1 MVASEFAKN
10 HTKGGA
16 SRSRGFTGYSLNALL
31 VATLIA
37 GGIGCADAETYY
49 VQPSPSIVIDGIQVV
64 NTDKEN
70 DKDGNPDG
78 KVTTV
83 TANKGEMNYYTSG
96 MDGDGKTKATAR
108 YDDTVIADY
117 GTPENYVA
125 GEVQE
130 EYGYNVSGIAIGHHT
145 NIVSEAS
152 FTPGRIPQ
160 DRLVQDKNGTWGR
173 WTKFQSGIAIG
184 DYANAGAAL
193 SLAIGQYARVGDVS
207 GMAIGAAAYAK
218 GFNALAMMRQS
229 AAIGEYSTAIGTTAY
244 AKGDGSFAF
253 GASSK
258 AKGRQSIAIGVAI
271 PKEATTADNTRA
283 AGYNEELNTEANADR
298 SFAFGTLAYTGEQA
312 TDSIAFGS
320 DTSVKSK
327 DSISVGRHA
336 VVEATADGSMALG
349 KEATIKENANNALA
363 LGPDTE
369 VAGAGSIAMG
379 LGTKTGENAVMA
391 LALGGK
397 SEAQTAASIVM
408 GSFATS
414 KDNAQNAI
422 AVGTNA
428 GVSGSKSMAMGFG
441 SSTGTEAEDGI
452 ALGSNA
458 EVNASGAMAIG
469 KEANAG
475 ADAQNSMAIGVKS
488 IVNGA
493 HSVAI
498 GEYAQVDGNKSMLMG
513 SGEVIPGKTE
523 TFPTFVKTEVQ
534 GDKGE
539 TITYYYNSELKDQLK
554 AVYMGTGKTEK
565 EAEKLA
571 IEQTRKQLSDQE
583 IKALT
588 DETNE
593 GKYQVEKST
602 GNLVPM
608 VPSITHDPKT
618 VYSTVTGNNS
628 IGIGNSIEVSGDS
641 AIAIGNNT
649 KVTTTNSITIGDASV
664 ATGVQ
669 SVNLGVGG
677 AASGAMAMNLGSGG
691 IASGPGATNLGMGG
705 QATGNNALNLGPQG
719 TASGQQAVSVGSG
732 GNAAGINSLNFG
744 TLGNSTKENA
754 INIGTGGR
762 AYGINSINMGTKGRV
777 VANNSMS
784 FGFEGA
790 VNERADNSISIGN
803 SSIVNSRDS
812 LSFGNRNKIEL
823 SRKIPLYVLS
833 DNDIDYSLKL
843 TQAYIDEQQTKL
855 DNLRVDLSDQVEGTE
870 NYTEI
875 KEQIDE
881 LAVKMKEAE
890 KEYNQAIKDAPRMKE
905 LRSKAF
911 VNGVLDVTKLT
922 PDELTEFKQ
931 LALESFDVPLHD
943 VVALGNNI
951 TDTTLNSVFLG
962 NNTGYVAYHPEY
974 STREEAV
981 FVNGK
986 LAPSQ
991 PGVETEPNDPST
1003 YVSVPTEDIGNS
1015 TRGIDNTYNND
1026 TFYVYRHDEKTGEV
1040 KVTEVNSNFAGGDS
1054 VVGAVSVGGRQ
1065 AMDANGNG
1073 ITVKRQI
1080 SIYDPKSKSVIKVE
1094 KEIPVYET
1102 RRIQNVAPG
1111 LISSVSTD
1119 AINGSQ
1125 LYGLSQIVGNLATS
1139 IADTVGGGATVNPD
1153 GSVNFMGDNESI
1165 GGTQATTWFELMQI
1179 LRTDVRGD
1187 VTKTLQDNEPV
1198 RVTNGAAEVTER
1210 RAADGHSI
1218 FDVHVD
1224 QFIEAGA
1231 RNGNDIVKGG
1241 DNKYYETTEIADK
1254 TYVPNL
1260 DGSNNPDGSKGHW
1273 YNKADV
1279 DANAQQRDGK
1289 WFNKEAT
1296 KDFKYTGGKWY
1307 HPDDVKDYVYYNGH
1321 WYNVADTNDNG
1332 KPNNTAPV
1340 VDSTVEEKAQAINE
1354 VTMNPLT
1361 DGNLP
1366 KVAVLEDRVV
1376 DPNTGEGTRLLGVE
1390 SALGDYTPVNGENGM
1405 VTVKTTDASVGNGVQ
1420 DGMTIGADGIV
1431 GNNTFLEKLQ
1441 KVGAVDSETG
1451 KPTADSIS
1459 RSYAA
1464 TLGDLKDL
1472 SDTPMFFEGN
1482 AGEYTAPVMNE
1493 EGTEEV
1499 TAASNTKNTFDRK
1512 VGQLTKIVGDVKV
1525 DGADA
1530 LAKAKD
1536 LDTKLS
1542 DGNIGVVSNGED
1554 TLTVKLAKDINGLT
1568 SITTTNITEE
1578 GDTYTTVVNG
1588 DGVTTTK
1595 NGKDGA
1601 DGYDGK
1607 TVIGAGTI
1615 GLNGKDGANGLT
1627 IKGDKGAD
1635 GIDGKNG
1642 KGGMT
1647 RIIYNDG
1654 TTDHEVATLDDGLK
1668 FGANEPNDQTKN
1680 PAAVKLGGTVN
1691 ILGGDKVEPTE
1702 PEGKATRDYVNNDS
1716 FSGKNIKTVID
1727 GNDIN
1732 IQMADKPEFKEIT
1745 VKDGADTPKTV
1756 ISKNG
1761 VTITPATG
1769 DEDDK
1774 KVSLTDAGLS
1784 NGGNQITNVASG
1796 LTNKDGSHPVT
1807 DITTLQANDPRLTNA
1822 VNVGDLQTVAKG
1834 LVDTGIKLNTSGQST
1849 ETGAA
1854 TVKLGDTINVVNG
1867 ANTKVSAIDDS
1878 VNGTHTFHVDVNG
1891 LPATYVTK
1899 DGKAVTKIGDHYYTA
1914 DQLND
1919 KGLPADVNTNSDTVV
1934 NNISLVD
1941 KNGNI
1946 TVENDGKVTK
1956 TTPVLK
1962 NVGSGFESKTFSQI
1976 RTEVEKSKATENP
1989 GPVPD
1994 ELTNAVNV
2002 GDLVDAIN
2010 TVNTATGEAVS
2021 KPLTF
2026 AGDVA
2031 GTGYDKTSFDSKLGS
2046 TVKVTGGATGLT
2058 SDKLSSSNNVGV
2070 EVTKDTLTVKLAKE
2084 LSGLTSVGGDTNQGK
2099 ISFTSASGNKP
2110 TGDEEGTT
2118 TPITTPVVGM
2128 NNSQVQGV
2136 VSGLQDN
2143 NGQAVALKDAKDG
2156 MLTNAVNVGDLKD
2169 AVNNITDGTGEGA
2182 TGGFAL
2188 AGNTMENGKQ
2198 VEVHQDLGKVIT
2210 VRGGLKEDDQRVTDA
2225 KGIANAVT
2233 DQNTYV
2239 SVKDKEDGTGKEL
2252 VVEMAK
2258 DLKDLTSIN
2267 VVNGKDGASGENGT
2281 STTIDGDGVT
2291 TDGKVAVARDGKDG
2305 EAGQDGK
2312 NAVELSKDTDDAGH
2326 IVLNGKDG
2334 EKGTDGEDGKL
2345 VNKTSVTPSADMT
2358 VVQGNAGLQNNT
2370 GFKDDG
2376 NGNAVEYMDRIQ
2388 YKDSAGKVH
2397 QIATMDDGL
2406 KFGANEPNDQTKNPK
2421 AVKLGETVNILGGD
2435 KGTGTDRTYVSSG
2448 SFSGKNIK
2456 TVIDGNDINIQMAD
2470 KPEFKEI
2477 TVKEGED
2484 APKTVID
2491 KNGVTITPAT
2501 SGDDKKVSLT
2511 GTGLSNG
2518 GNQITNVASG
2528 LGDKTLT
2535 GENAVT
2541 DKDDEWNNA
2550 ATIGDLKTA
2559 ADAAKT
2565 EVTGTGAAEVTSTTA
2580 DDGHSVYNVHVDKV
2594 VEFKAT
2600 DGSDVVYGA
2609 DGKYYKPETIEN
2621 LVYVDGK
2628 WYNKADVKDGKP
2640 IDGKDP
2646 VAVTPETVKSSLVNP
2661 NPSDEENADNS
2672 VVLDNVGSAIGGEV
2686 KVTEQGPDKGKNT
2699 FIDNLNKAGKAG
2711 GPALDAAVNVQD
2723 LKNVVDTGI
2732 KLNTEGQGTTG
2743 ATTVKIGDTINV
2755 VNGAN
2760 TKVSAITNSTAND
2773 IHTFHVD
2780 VVGIPATYVDAAGN
2794 KLTNVGGKFY
2804 AADKV
2809 NADGTLKK
2817 DAVEVTP
2824 KNVAL
2829 INSDGSVTTK
2839 GGYEKTAT
2847 TTNPA
2852 GTQLKNVASGLQG
2865 KDFDDPT
2872 LTDADRLN
2880 AVNVG
2885 DLEKVFRDLSFG
2897 NATRPYNLKVEASG
2911 AASID
2916 DKYDLNDI
2924 YTVHVD
2930 ELAKV
2935 AGKNTD
2941 GRDVVRAGDHKFYL
2955 AEDVKDKVFYD
2966 GHWYNKADIEGK
2978 AKVDGKWYEK
2988 GEGLVFA
2995 DDAQGHKQLYKAT
3008 DVVNGKPKSEA
3019 KPVEAVDVATIDA
3032 PKVLEASTLR
3042 INMVNPNTVEEGTVD
3057 GRGADETTP
3066 VAVGNVASSLVDGD
3080 GNALTIG
3087 NGAESKAA
3095 VDVKDKDSKTVNA
3108 QQAGT
3113 NAFID
3118 KLKGLNATEK
3128 TAEELKAQLGRDA
3141 TEEEVKAEAAR
3152 AAADKSTLNSVVT
3165 VADLK
3170 NAVETPLFYEG
3181 DVADANTSPNTFG
3194 RTLGQKT
3201 QIVGGVKADENAADE
3216 AQDIRDK
3223 LTDGNIGVVSNGVDT
3238 LTVKLAKKL
3247 TGLESAE
3254 FTKTTKG
3261 ENGQPDVTKTTTIGS
3276 DGVTTNGIVKVTN
3289 GKDGENAKPI
3299 VEIKEGTDAEGNPDG
3314 GHIVLNG
3321 KDGKDGKDAAKGDD
3335 GAFKDGE
3342 GITPQADMHVV
3353 QGDAGLQNNTG
3364 HKVVEGKDTEYM
3376 DRIQY
3381 KDSAGKEHQV
3391 ATMDDGLI
3399 FTGNIGDNVKRSLG
3413 TTLNIKGDMAVTTK
3427 GEEDKDLTPEEQ
3439 LKDYNNRLSNGNI
3452 GVVSNGTN
3460 ELTVKLAKNLTDMA
3474 SIGGADGK
3482 DGKIS
3487 FSSVE
3492 TKVPSEQEGQPET
3505 TVTTQVVD
3513 MNGSRV
3519 NNVQSGLKGND
3530 GKQVALKDAKDGML
3544 TNAVNVGD
3552 LKDAVNNIT
3561 NGTSEGATGGFGLT
3575 GNNGTVKQDL
3585 GKAITVKGGMSDG
3598 NNTTDQNTY
3607 VAVKEVRNEKDEVTG
3622 KELVVEMAKDL
3633 TDLNSVTTTDADG
3646 NTTQMNSKGL
3656 ATTSVDKDG
3665 NVKVTTVTSDGLNIV
3680 KTEKGK
3686 DKDGKDITITKTV
3699 SLTNDGLDNGG
3710 NKITNVAAG
3719 TEDSDAVNVS
3729 QLKQYVTNNSKTYLE
3744 AGKNTTVDGDGTE
3757 KNKYKVNVADNLV
3770 LGGKDENG
3778 KDGVNG
3784 SVGVK
3789 GSDGKDGVTV
3799 KADPDG
3805 GHIVINGKDGQKGSK
3820 GEDGKF
3826 VPATGK
3832 DTTVT
3837 PTADITTVQ
3846 GDAGLQNNTGYKDD
3860 GNGNAVEYMDRIQY
3874 KDSAGKDHQVATM
3887 DDGLIFAGNIGDN
3900 VKRSLGTTLNIKGDM
3915 AAGDEE
3921 TVDTYNARLSNGNI
3935 GVVSN
3940 GTDGVT
3946 VKLAKALTD
3955 MSSIGGVDG
3964 KDGKISFSSVETKV
3978 PAEQEGQPETTVTT
3992 QVVDMNGSRVS
4003 NVQSGLK
4010 GDDGKQVA
4018 LKDAKDG
4025 MLTNAVNV
4033 GDLQNAVNNITNG
4046 TDKGAIGGF
4055 GLTSNNGTVK
4065 QDLGKAITVKGGM
4078 ASADNATAEN
4088 TYVDVE
4094 NDTLVVKINK
4104 KLTGMT
4110 SAEFGQKGEDGK
4122 DGQPGKPGVDGQIGV
4137 RGADGAAVVIN
4148 GKDGSIGLKGA
4159 DGKDGKDG
4167 VSANITVKEG
4177 KPGINGKD
4185 GETMTR
4191 IVYKDGK
4198 DGKEHQVATL
4208 DDGLK
4213 FGANEPV
4220 QGQNNPMAVT
4230 LGGTVNI
4237 LGGNKI
4243 VKDGKIIRE
4252 YVTDTTFSG
4261 KNIKTVIDGN
4271 DINIQ
4276 MADKPEFKGVTVKD
4290 GTDKPETEI
4299 ANNGITI
4306 TPAGKDGQSVSLTEK
4321 GLDNGKNQ
4329 ITNVASGFNE
4339 NENINSESAK
4349 TNTNAANIS
4358 DLAKAADQIKKDITI
4373 GIGEGAKGGFGLT
4386 GNNGTVK
4393 QDLGNAIT
4401 IKGGMTDGTN
4411 TTDQNTYVAVKDN
4424 ADGTGK
4430 ELVVEMAKD
4439 LTDLNSVT
4447 TGDDKAGTTMNKD
4460 GITITKPGKDKDG
4473 KDITKTVSLT
4483 GDGLNNGGNKITNV
4497 AKGDI
4502 SANSTDAVNG
4512 SQLWDAMQGAKTHL
4526 TDGKNTKVAGS
4537 GTENDPYK
4545 VNVADNLNLG
4555 AKDGKDGKDGID
4567 GSIGVNGKDGSAVV
4581 INGKDGSIG
4590 LNGKDG
4596 ANGLTIKGDKGADGI
4611 EGKNGKDGMT
4621 RIIYETKDP
4630 KNPETVIRHE
4640 VATMDDGLAFAGN
4653 VGDNVKRPLG
4663 TTLTIQGDMA
4673 AKDTESVDSYK
4684 ARLSNGNIGVVSDGK
4699 GTLEVKL
4706 AKDLKGLDSITFN
4719 NGITINK
4726 DSNDMSSIK
4735 DNGNNLVTGN
4745 AVFDYIQKNGTD
4757 PNAVKYD
4764 DGSHTS
4770 VTLGGKE
4777 AKGPV
4782 TLTNVKDGRVAPGST
4797 DAVNGSQLY
4806 QTNANVNKLSSR
4818 INRVGA
4824 GAAALAALHPLDF
4837 DPDEKWDITAG
4848 YGNYNGANAVA
4859 LGAFYRPN
4867 EDTLFSI
4874 GASMGGGENMVNAG
4888 VTIKLGQG
4896 NNISTSRVAM
4906 AKEIRDLREEVAQL
4920 KAVVAAG
4927 HPQSGIDLGSSALF
4941 PDVKDNHWAYEY
4953 VTKLAGAGLLKGYP
4967 DGEFK
4972 GNRVLTRYEFATVV
4986 YRMLEQG
4993 LGSTDDE
5000 MNALVKE
5007 FASELKY
5014 ISIDTV
5020 HKDKDGNPTVQRV
5033 RTTEYARTHA

>member
-1 MVASEFAKN
+1 MNKIYKVIWSKVRGCWVVASEFAKN
-10 HTKGGA
+10 HTKGGS
-16 SRSRGFTGYSLNALL
+16 SRSRVGTYSLASVMAAMLL
-31 VATLIA
+31 TGAA
-37 GGIGCADAETYY
+37 QAAETDPYPGVKLLIPSFVAQGVQQVLVYEWDVYDPNYNYLLDKNYNYSRPYHDKALGPDGVERDY
-49 VQPSPSIVIDGIQVV
+49 VLDEKTKLPRLKLDDNGQPIVAGYQTVLSV
-64 NTDKEN
+64 NVGKTNPLGSKGPTSANRTADNPFLQQTALADYHTPDNKNEN
-70 DKDGNPDG
+70 LPYEQRDNSTNPDPDGNPDWEPGYG
-78 KVTTV
+78 K
-83 TANKGEMNYYTSG
+83 
-96 MDGDGKTKATAR
+96 
-108 YDDTVIADY
+108 DY
-117 GTPENYVA
+117 GGVALGHNTSIVTKPELF
-125 GEVQE
+125 GEYYEQ
-130 EYGYNVSGIAIGHHT
+130 YQA
-145 NIVSEAS
+145 
-152 FTPGRIPQ
+152 
-160 DRLVQDKNGTWGR
+160 
-173 WTKFQSGIAIG
+173 GIAIG
-184 DYANAGAAL
+184 DWAQATGNVAT
-193 SLAIGQYARVGDVS
+193 AIGLHAQALKSSAMALGPAARAGGINS
-207 GMAIGAAAYAK
+207 
-218 GFNALAMMRQS
+218 LAMMRQS
-229 AAIGEYSTAIGTTAY
+229 SAAGDYSTAIGTTAY
-244 AKGDGSFAF
+244 AKGTGSLAMGFSATAT
-253 GASSK
+253 GQQAV
-258 AKGRQSIAIGVAI
+258 AIGVAL
-271 PKEATTADNTRA
+271 PEYVKTSEGFPATSYDGVN
-283 AGYNEELNTEANADR
+283 NTEAAGAQ
-298 SFAFGTLAYTGEQA
+298 SFAIGTKAKTTKNATASVAFGQETNVDSE
-312 TDSIAFGS
+312 DSIA
-320 DTSVKSK
+320 
-327 DSISVGRHA
+327 VGRQA
-336 VVEATADGSMALG
+336 KIEGTAGGSMALG
-349 KEATIKENANNALA
+349 KKATVKENATDAMA
-363 LGPDTE
+363 LGSDTE
-369 VAGAGSIAMG
+369 VAGAGSVALG
-379 LGTKTGENAVMA
+379 LGTKTGAEAAMA
-391 LALGGK
+391 LALGGQ

-422 AVGTNA
+422 AVGTKA
-428 GVSGSKSMAMGFG
+428 EVSGNKSMAMGFG

-458 EVNASGAMAIG
+458 TVNASGAMAIG

-554 AVYMGTGKTEK
+554 AVYMGTGKTEE

-602 GNLVPM
+602 GNLVPR

-677 AASGAMAMNLGSGG
+677 EASGAMAMNLGSGG

-732 GNAAGINSLNFG
+732 GNATGINSLNFG

-881 LAVKMKEAE
+881 LAVKKKEAE
-890 KEYNQAIKDAPRMKE
+890 NEYNQAIKDAPRMKE

-991 PGVETEPNDPST
+991 PGVETDPNDPST

-1080 SIYDPKSKSVIKVE
+1080 SIYDPKSKSVNKVE
-1094 KEIPVYET
+1094 KEISVYET
-1102 RRIQNVAPG
+1102 RRVQNVAPG

-1296 KDFKYTGGKWY
+1296 KDLKYTGGKWY
-1307 HPDDVKDYVYYNGH
+1307 HPDDVKDYVYYNSH

-1340 VDSTVEEKAQAINE
+1340 VDSTVEAKAKAIAE

-1361 DGNLP
+1361 NGDLP

-1390 SALGDYTPVNGENGM
+1390 SALGDYTTVNGENGM

-1420 DGMTIGADGIV
+1420 NGTTIGADGIV

-1441 KVGAVDSETG
+1441 KVGAVDPETS

-1568 SITTTNITEE
+1568 S
-1578 GDTYTTVVNG
+1578 
-1588 DGVTTTK
+1588 
-1595 NGKDGA
+1595 
-1601 DGYDGK
+1601 
-1607 TVIGAGTI
+1607 
-1615 GLNGKDGANGLT
+1615 
-1627 IKGDKGAD
+1627 
-1635 GIDGKNG
+1635 
-1642 KGGMT
+1642 
-1647 RIIYNDG
+1647 
-1654 TTDHEVATLDDGLK
+1654 
-1668 FGANEPNDQTKN
+1668 
-1680 PAAVKLGGTVN
+1680 
-1691 ILGGDKVEPTE
+1691 
-1702 PEGKATRDYVNNDS
+1702 
-1716 FSGKNIKTVID
+1716 
-1727 GNDIN
+1727 
-1732 IQMADKPEFKEIT
+1732 
-1745 VKDGADTPKTV
+1745 
-1756 ISKNG
+1756 
-1761 VTITPATG
+1761 
-1769 DEDDK
+1769 
-1774 KVSLTDAGLS
+1774 
-1784 NGGNQITNVASG
+1784 
-1796 LTNKDGSHPVT
+1796 
-1807 DITTLQANDPRLTNA
+1807 
-1822 VNVGDLQTVAKG
+1822 
-1834 LVDTGIKLNTSGQST
+1834 
-1849 ETGAA
+1849 
-1854 TVKLGDTINVVNG
+1854 
-1867 ANTKVSAIDDS
+1867 
-1878 VNGTHTFHVDVNG
+1878 
-1891 LPATYVTK
+1891 
-1899 DGKAVTKIGDHYYTA
+1899 
-1914 DQLND
+1914 
-1919 KGLPADVNTNSDTVV
+1919 
-1934 NNISLVD
+1934 
-1941 KNGNI
+1941 
-1946 TVENDGKVTK
+1946 
-1956 TTPVLK
+1956 
-1962 NVGSGFESKTFSQI
+1962 
-1976 RTEVEKSKATENP
+1976 
-1989 GPVPD
+1989 
-1994 ELTNAVNV
+1994 
-2002 GDLVDAIN
+2002 
-2010 TVNTATGEAVS
+2010 
-2021 KPLTF
+2021 
-2026 AGDVA
+2026 
-2031 GTGYDKTSFDSKLGS
+2031 
-2046 TVKVTGGATGLT
+2046 
-2058 SDKLSSSNNVGV
+2058 
-2070 EVTKDTLTVKLAKE
+2070 
-2084 LSGLTSVGGDTNQGK
+2084 VGGDTNQGK
-2099 ISFTSASGNKP
+2099 ISFTSVSGNKP

-2136 VSGLQDN
+2136 VSGLQDE

-2169 AVNNITDGTGEGA
+2169 AVNNITKGTGEGA

-2198 VEVHQDLGKVIT
+2198 VEAHQDLGKAIT

-2225 KGIANAVT
+2225 ESIANAVT

-2258 DLKDLTSIN
+2258 NLKGIN
-2267 VVNGKDGASGENGT
+2267 TAEFGQKGENGVDGQIGVNGKDGS
-2281 STTIDGDGVT
+2281 
-2291 TDGKVAVARDGKDG
+2291 AVVINGKDG
-2305 EAGQDGK
+2305 SIG
-2312 NAVELSKDTDDAGH
+2312 
-2326 IVLNGKDG
+2326 LNGKDG
-2334 EKGTDGEDGKL
+2334 ANGLTIKGDKGEPGINGTDGITRIVYNDG
-2345 VNKTSVTPSADMT
+2345 TTD
-2358 VVQGNAGLQNNT
+2358 
-2370 GFKDDG
+2370 
-2376 NGNAVEYMDRIQ
+2376 
-2388 YKDSAGKVH
+2388 H
-2397 QIATMDDGL
+2397 QVATLDDGL
-2406 KFGANEPNDQTKNPK
+2406 KFGANTAATGKDNPA

-2435 KGTGTDRTYVSSG
+2435 KGTGTDRTYVSSD

-2477 TVKEGED
+2477 TVKDGED

-2528 LGDKTLT
+2528 L
-2535 GENAVT
+2535 T
-2541 DKDDEWNNA
+2541 DKDGSNKVTDITTLKEGDSHLTNA
-2550 ATIGDLKTA
+2550 ANIGDLQTVANKL
-2559 ADAAKT
+2559 
-2565 EVTGTGAAEVTSTTA
+2565 
-2580 DDGHSVYNVHVDKV
+2580 
-2594 VEFKAT
+2594 VE
-2600 DGSDVVYGA
+2600 
-2609 DGKYYKPETIEN
+2609 
-2621 LVYVDGK
+2621 
-2628 WYNKADVKDGKP
+2628 
-2640 IDGKDP
+2640 
-2646 VAVTPETVKSSLVNP
+2646 
-2661 NPSDEENADNS
+2661 
-2672 VVLDNVGSAIGGEV
+2672 
-2686 KVTEQGPDKGKNT
+2686 
-2699 FIDNLNKAGKAG
+2699 
-2711 GPALDAAVNVQD
+2711 
-2723 LKNVVDTGI
+2723 TGI
-2732 KLNTEGQGTTG
+2732 KLNTSGQLTETG
-2743 ATTVKIGDTINV
+2743 AATVKLGDTINV

-2760 TKVSAITNSTAND
+2760 TKVSAIDDTVTGT
-2773 IHTFHVD
+2773 HTFHVD
-2780 VVGIPATYVDAAGN
+2780 VVGLPAAYV
-2794 KLTNVGGKFY
+2794 TNNGKAVTKIGDHY
-2804 AADKV
+2804 YTADQLNEKGLPKDV
-2809 NADGTLKK
+2809 NVYSTPVNIGLVTPDGTIKTVDK
-2817 DAVEVTP
+2817 DTW
-2824 KNVAL
+2824 
-2829 INSDGSVTTK
+2829 
-2839 GGYEKTAT
+2839 KTA
-2847 TTNPA
+2847 P
-2852 GTQLKNVASGLQG
+2852 QLKYVGSGLG
-2865 KDFDDPT
+2865 TYETLDDVPDT
-2872 LTDADRLN
+2872 ELSN

-2885 DLEKVFRDLSFG
+2885 DLKKLVEKGIGGS
-2897 NATRPYNLKVEASG
+2897 ATRPIGVNVTATG
-2911 AASID
+2911 AATIS
-2916 DKYDLNDI
+2916 DKYDLYDNFN
-2924 YTVHVD
+2924 VHVD
-2930 ELAKV
+2930 QLLKV
-2935 AGKNTD
+2935 SDTNANGDN
-2941 GRDVVRAGDHKFYL
+2941 VSRANDNHYYT
-2955 AEDVKDKVFYD
+2955 EDVQKGKRFFEGMWYDANELDPDKVTRLAD
-2966 GHWYNKADIEGK
+2966 KWYNKADIVDGVV
-2978 AKVDGKWYEK
+2978 VDGK
-2988 GEGLVFA
+2988 V
-2995 DDAQGHKQLYKAT
+2995 YKK
-3008 DVVNGKPKSEA
+3008 DHVVNGKVQIDPKTE
-3019 KPVEAVDVATIDA
+3019 KPYEPIKDITINPLPTDQQLTEKHLASGLRLEVA
-3032 PKVLEASTLR
+3032 
-3042 INMVNPNTVEEGTVD
+3042 NPNSSD
-3057 GRGADETTP
+3057 P
-3066 VAVGNVASSLVDGD
+3066 IAVGNVASSLVDESGK
-3080 GNALTIG
+3080 ALTIG
-3087 NGAESKAA
+3087 NGAEKLAT
-3095 VDVKDKDSKTVNA
+3095 VDVKDKDGDTVKT

-3118 KLKGLNATEK
+3118 TLKSLDGTKE
-3128 TAEELKAQLGRDA
+3128 
-3141 TEEEVKAEAAR
+3141 
-3152 AAADKSTLNSVVT
+3152 ADKATLNSVVT

-3170 NAVETPLFYEG
+3170 NAVETPLFYKG
-3181 DVADANTSPNTFG
+3181 DVADASTSPNTFG

-3201 QIVGGVKADENAADE
+3201 QIVGGVKADEKAADK

-3238 LTVKLAKKL
+3238 LTVKLAKDLMGLNSVTTINRDTGDL
-3247 TGLESAE
+3247 TTLDSQGVVTTHIDGDTTTVTTVGADGVNVVKTQPGEDGTGVAD
-3254 FTKTTKG
+3254 TTKV
-3261 ENGQPDVTKTTTIGS
+3261 DA
-3276 DGVTTNGIVKVTN
+3276 DGVTTDGTVKVTN
-3289 GKDGENAKPI
+3289 GKDGKDAKDLVTI
-3299 VEIKEGTDAEGNPDG
+3299 
-3314 GHIVLNG
+3314 NG
-3321 KDGKDGKDAAKGDD
+3321 KDGEGHIGLT
-3335 GAFKDGE
+3335 GKDGE
-3342 GITPQADMHVV
+3342 SADITVV
-3353 QGDAGLQNNTG
+3353 QGKAGLQNNT
-3364 HKVVEGKDTEYM
+3364 V
-3376 DRIQY
+3376 
-3381 KDSAGKEHQV
+3381 
-3391 ATMDDGLI
+3391 
-3399 FTGNIGDNVKRSLG
+3399 
-3413 TTLNIKGDMAVTTK
+3413 
-3427 GEEDKDLTPEEQ
+3427 EDKDP
-3439 LKDYNNRLSNGNI
+3439 K
-3452 GVVSNGTN
+3452 
-3460 ELTVKLAKNLTDMA
+3460 
-3474 SIGGADGK
+3474 
-3482 DGKIS
+3482 
-3487 FSSVE
+3487 
-3492 TKVPSEQEGQPET
+3492 
-3505 TVTTQVVD
+3505 
-3513 MNGSRV
+3513 
-3519 NNVQSGLKGND
+3519 
-3530 GKQVALKDAKDGML
+3530 
-3544 TNAVNVGD
+3544 
-3552 LKDAVNNIT
+3552 
-3561 NGTSEGATGGFGLT
+3561 
-3575 GNNGTVKQDL
+3575 
-3585 GKAITVKGGMSDG
+3585 
-3598 NNTTDQNTY
+3598 
-3607 VAVKEVRNEKDEVTG
+3607 
-3622 KELVVEMAKDL
+3622 
-3633 TDLNSVTTTDADG
+3633 
-3646 NTTQMNSKGL
+3646 
-3656 ATTSVDKDG
+3656 
-3665 NVKVTTVTSDGLNIV
+3665 
-3680 KTEKGK
+3680 
-3686 DKDGKDITITKTV
+3686 
-3699 SLTNDGLDNGG
+3699 
-3710 NKITNVAAG
+3710 
-3719 TEDSDAVNVS
+3719 
-3729 QLKQYVTNNSKTYLE
+3729 
-3744 AGKNTTVDGDGTE
+3744 
-3757 KNKYKVNVADNLV
+3757 
-3770 LGGKDENG
+3770 
-3778 KDGVNG
+3778 
-3784 SVGVK
+3784 
-3789 GSDGKDGVTV
+3789 
-3799 KADPDG
+3799 
-3805 GHIVINGKDGQKGSK
+3805 
-3820 GEDGKF
+3820 
-3826 VPATGK
+3826 
-3832 DTTVT
+3832 
-3837 PTADITTVQ
+3837 
-3846 GDAGLQNNTGYKDD
+3846 
-3860 GNGNAVEYMDRIQY
+3860 YMDRIQY

-4046 TDKGAIGGF
+4046 TGKGAIGGF
-4055 GLTSNNGTVK
+4055 GLTGNNGTVK

-4198 DGKEHQVATL
+4198 DGKEHQVAAL

-4473 KDITKTVSLT
+4473 KDITKIVSLT

-4874 GASMGGGENMVNAG
+4874 GTSMGGGENMVNAG

>member
-1 MVASEFAKN
+1 MNKIYKVIWSKVRGCWVVASEFAKN
-10 HTKGGA
+10 HTKGGS
-16 SRSRGFTGYSLNALL
+16 SRSRVGTYSLASVMAAMLL
-31 VATLIA
+31 TGAA
-37 GGIGCADAETYY
+37 QAAETDPYPGVKLLIPSFVAQGVQQVLVYEWDVYDPYHNYSLDKKYNYSRPYHDKALGPDGVERDY
-49 VQPSPSIVIDGIQVV
+49 VLDEKTKLPRLKLDDNGQPIVAGYQTVLSVNVGKTNPLGSKGPTSANRTADNPFLQQTALADYHTPDNKNENLPYEQRDNSTNPDPDGDPDWEPGYGKDYGGVALGHNTSIVTKPKLVG
-64 NTDKEN
+64 
-70 DKDGNPDG
+70 G
-78 KVTTV
+78 
-83 TANKGEMNYYTSG
+83 YYEQYQ
-96 MDGDGKTKATAR
+96 A
-108 YDDTVIADY
+108 
-117 GTPENYVA
+117 
-125 GEVQE
+125 
-130 EYGYNVSGIAIGHHT
+130 
-145 NIVSEAS
+145 
-152 FTPGRIPQ
+152 
-160 DRLVQDKNGTWGR
+160 
-173 WTKFQSGIAIG
+173 GIAIG
-184 DYANAGAAL
+184 DWAQATGNVAT
-193 SLAIGQYARVGDVS
+193 AIGLHAQALKSSAMALGPAARAGGINS
-207 GMAIGAAAYAK
+207 
-218 GFNALAMMRQS
+218 LAMMRQS
-229 AAIGEYSTAIGTTAY
+229 SAAGDYSTAIGTTAY
-244 AKGDGSFAF
+244 AKGTGSLAMGFSATAT
-253 GASSK
+253 GQQAV
-258 AKGRQSIAIGVAI
+258 AIGVAL
-271 PKEATTADNTRA
+271 PEYDKTSDGFPATSYDGVN
-283 AGYNEELNTEANADR
+283 NTEAAGAQ
-298 SFAFGTLAYTGEQA
+298 SFAIGTKAKTTKNATASVAFGQETNVDSE
-312 TDSIAFGS
+312 DSIA
-320 DTSVKSK
+320 
-327 DSISVGRHA
+327 VGRQA
-336 VVEATADGSMALG
+336 KIEGTAGGSMALG
-349 KEATIKENANNALA
+349 KKATVKENATDAMA
-363 LGPDTE
+363 LGSGTE
-369 VAGAGSIAMG
+369 VAGAGSVALG
-379 LGTKTGENAVMA
+379 LGTKTGAEAAMA
-391 LALGGK
+391 LALGGQ
-397 SEAQTAASIVM
+397 SEAKKAASIVM

-414 KDNAQNAI
+414 KDNAENAI

-441 SSTGTEAEDGI
+441 SLTGTEAEDGI

-475 ADAQNSMAIGVKS
+475 ASAQNSMAIGVQS

-513 SGEVIPGKTE
+513 FGEVIPGKTE

-554 AVYMGTGKTEK
+554 AVYMGTGKTEE

-571 IEQTRKQLSDQE
+571 IEKTRKQLSDQE

-602 GNLVPM
+602 GNLVPK
-608 VPSITHDPKT
+608 VASITIAPKT
-618 VYSTVTGNNS
+618 VYSKVTGNNS
-628 IGIGNSIEVSGDS
+628 IGIGNSIDVSGDS

-669 SVNLGVGG
+669 SVNLGIGG
-677 AASGAMAMNLGSGG
+677 EASGAMAMNLGSGG

-705 QATGNNALNLGPQG
+705 QATGNSALNLGPQG
-719 TASGQQAVSVGSG
+719 TASGEQAVSVGSG

-790 VNERADNSISIGN
+790 VNEQADNSISIGN
-803 SSIVNSRDS
+803 KSIIDSSNS
-812 LSFGNRNKIEL
+812 LSFGNNNKIEL

-833 DNDIDYSLKL
+833 DNDIDLSLKL
-843 TQAYIDEQQTKL
+843 TEWYISEGKVKL
-855 DNLRVDLSDQVEGTE
+855 DQLRKDLADQIQGTE
-870 NYTEI
+870 NYKEI

-881 LAVKMKEAE
+881 LAANMDKAQ
-890 KEYNQAIKDAPRMKE
+890 KEYDEAIIDAPRMKE

-922 PDELTEFKQ
+922 ADELTEFKQ

-991 PGVETEPNDPST
+991 PGVETDPNDPST

-1054 VVGAVSVGGRQ
+1054 VVGTVSVGGRQ

-1073 ITVKRQI
+1073 ITVKREV
-1080 SIYDPKSKSVIKVE
+1080 SVYDPGSNSVIKTV
-1094 KEIPVYET
+1094 KDIPVYET

-1153 GSVNFMGDNESI
+1153 GSVNFMGDNGSI

-1254 TYVPNL
+1254 TYVPNF

-1273 YNKADV
+1273 YSKADV
-1279 DANAQQRDGK
+1279 DANVQQRDGK

-1296 KDFKYTGGKWY
+1296 KDLEYTGGKWY

-1390 SALGDYTPVNGENGM
+1390 SALGDYKPVNGENGM

-1420 DGMTIGADGIV
+1420 NGTTIGADGIV

-1493 EGTEEV
+1493 EGTEEI

-1512 VGQLTKIVGDVKV
+1512 MGQLTKIVGDVELTTVVPDRATDNANGTEV
-1525 DGADA
+1525 DAA
-1530 LAKAKD
+1530 LLAKAKE
-1536 LDTKLS
+1536 LDSKLS
-1542 DGNIGVVSNGED
+1542 DGNIGVVSNGKN

-1588 DGVTTTK
+1588 EGVTTTK
-1595 NGKDGA
+1595 DGKDGA
-1601 DGYDGK
+1601 DGTPGKDGK
-1607 TVIGAGTI
+1607 TVVGAGTI
-1615 GLNGKDGANGLT
+1615 TIQGQGIDGKDGQPGKDGKPGANAT
-1627 IKGDKGAD
+1627 ITVVKGTD

-1642 KGGMT
+1642 KDGMT

-1654 TTDHEVATLDDGLK
+1654 TTNHEVATLDDGLK
-1668 FGANEPNDQTKN
+1668 FGANTAATGKDN
-1680 PAAVKLGGTVN
+1680 PKAVKLGETVN
-1691 ILGGDKVEPTE
+1691 ILGGDKVEPKE
-1702 PEGKATRDYVNNDS
+1702 PEGQPTRDYVKNTS

-1732 IQMADKPEFKEIT
+1732 IQMADKPEFNQVT
-1745 VKDGADTPKTV
+1745 VKDDKATAEKPATETV
-1756 ISKNG
+1756 IGNNG
-1761 VTITPATG
+1761 VTITP
-1769 DEDDK
+1769 
-1774 KVSLTDAGLS
+1774 V
-1784 NGGNQITNVASG
+1784 
-1796 LTNKDGSHPVT
+1796 
-1807 DITTLQANDPRLTNA
+1807 
-1822 VNVGDLQTVAKG
+1822 
-1834 LVDTGIKLNTSGQST
+1834 
-1849 ETGAA
+1849 
-1854 TVKLGDTINVVNG
+1854 
-1867 ANTKVSAIDDS
+1867 
-1878 VNGTHTFHVDVNG
+1878 
-1891 LPATYVTK
+1891 K
-1899 DGKAVTKIGDHYYTA
+1899 DGKAVT
-1914 DQLND
+1914 
-1919 KGLPADVNTNSDTVV
+1919 
-1934 NNISLVD
+1934 
-1941 KNGNI
+1941 
-1946 TVENDGKVTK
+1946 
-1956 TTPVLK
+1956 
-1962 NVGSGFESKTFSQI
+1962 
-1976 RTEVEKSKATENP
+1976 
-1989 GPVPD
+1989 
-1994 ELTNAVNV
+1994 
-2002 GDLVDAIN
+2002 
-2010 TVNTATGEAVS
+2010 
-2021 KPLTF
+2021 
-2026 AGDVA
+2026 
-2031 GTGYDKTSFDSKLGS
+2031 
-2046 TVKVTGGATGLT
+2046 
-2058 SDKLSSSNNVGV
+2058 
-2070 EVTKDTLTVKLAKE
+2070 
-2084 LSGLTSVGGDTNQGK
+2084 
-2099 ISFTSASGNKP
+2099 
-2110 TGDEEGTT
+2110 
-2118 TPITTPVVGM
+2118 
-2128 NNSQVQGV
+2128 
-2136 VSGLQDN
+2136 
-2143 NGQAVALKDAKDG
+2143 DAKD
-2156 MLTNAVNVGDLKD
+2156 K
-2169 AVNNITDGTGEGA
+2169 I
-2182 TGGFAL
+2182 
-2188 AGNTMENGKQ
+2188 
-2198 VEVHQDLGKVIT
+2198 
-2210 VRGGLKEDDQRVTDA
+2210 
-2225 KGIANAVT
+2225 
-2233 DQNTYV
+2233 
-2239 SVKDKEDGTGKEL
+2239 
-2252 VVEMAK
+2252 
-2258 DLKDLTSIN
+2258 
-2267 VVNGKDGASGENGT
+2267 
-2281 STTIDGDGVT
+2281 
-2291 TDGKVAVARDGKDG
+2291 
-2305 EAGQDGK
+2305 
-2312 NAVELSKDTDDAGH
+2312 
-2326 IVLNGKDG
+2326 
-2334 EKGTDGEDGKL
+2334 
-2345 VNKTSVTPSADMT
+2345 
-2358 VVQGNAGLQNNT
+2358 
-2370 GFKDDG
+2370 
-2376 NGNAVEYMDRIQ
+2376 
-2388 YKDSAGKVH
+2388 
-2397 QIATMDDGL
+2397 
-2406 KFGANEPNDQTKNPK
+2406 
-2421 AVKLGETVNILGGD
+2421 
-2435 KGTGTDRTYVSSG
+2435 
-2448 SFSGKNIK
+2448 
-2456 TVIDGNDINIQMAD
+2456 
-2470 KPEFKEI
+2470 
-2477 TVKEGED
+2477 
-2484 APKTVID
+2484 
-2491 KNGVTITPAT
+2491 
-2501 SGDDKKVSLT
+2501 SLT
-2511 GTGLSNG
+2511 DEGLSNG
-2518 GNQITNVASG
+2518 GKQITNVASG

-2541 DKDDEWNNA
+2541 DKDDEWHNA

-2559 ADAAKT
+2559 ADAAKS

-2580 DDGHSVYNVHVDKV
+2580 ADGHSVYNVHVDKV
-2594 VEFKAT
+2594 VEFKAA

-2609 DGKYYKPETIEN
+2609 DGKYYKPGTIEN

-2646 VAVTPETVKSSLVNP
+2646 VAVTPETIKSSLVNP
-2661 NPSDEENADNS
+2661 NADND

-2686 KVTEQGPDKGKNT
+2686 KVTEEGPDKGKNT

-2794 KLTNVGGKFY
+2794 ALTKQGDDFVRNDGTKLVKVEGNYYTEDQLDNGVPK
-2804 AADKV
+2804 DIKV
-2809 NADGTLKK
+2809 NSNPVNIGLVTPDGTIKTVDK
-2817 DAVEVTP
+2817 DTW
-2824 KNVAL
+2824 
-2829 INSDGSVTTK
+2829 
-2839 GGYEKTAT
+2839 KTA
-2847 TTNPA
+2847 P
-2852 GTQLKNVASGLQG
+2852 QLKYVGSGLG
-2865 KDFDDPT
+2865 IYET
-2872 LTDADRLN
+2872 LDQVPDTELSN

-2885 DLEKVFRDLSFG
+2885 DLKKLVEKGIGGS
-2897 NATRPYNLKVEASG
+2897 ATRPIDVNVTATG
-2911 AASID
+2911 AATIS
-2916 DKYDLNDI
+2916 DKYDLYDNFN
-2924 YTVHVD
+2924 VHVD
-2930 ELAKV
+2930 QLLKVSDKNADGENVYRANDNHYYTETVQNGKLFFEGMWYDANEL
-2935 AGKNTD
+2935 D
-2941 GRDVVRAGDHKFYL
+2941 P
-2955 AEDVKDKVFYD
+2955 DKVTRLAD
-2966 GHWYNKADIEGK
+2966 KWYNKADIVDGVV
-2978 AKVDGKWYEK
+2978 VDGKVYRK
-2988 GEGLVFA
+2988 
-2995 DDAQGHKQLYKAT
+2995 DH
-3008 DVVNGKPKSEA
+3008 VVNGKVQIDPETKQPYEA
-3019 KPVEAVDVATIDA
+3019 IKDITINPLPTDQQLTKEHLASGLRLEVA
-3032 PKVLEASTLR
+3032 
-3042 INMVNPNTVEEGTVD
+3042 NPNSSD
-3057 GRGADETTP
+3057 P
-3066 VAVGNVASSLVDGD
+3066 IAVGNVASSLVDENGK
-3080 GNALTIG
+3080 ALTIG
-3087 NGAESKAA
+3087 NGAEKLAN
-3095 VDVKDKDSKTVNA
+3095 VDEKSDSGVNA
-3108 QQAGT
+3108 QQEGT
-3113 NAFID
+3113 NQFID
-3118 KLKGLNATEK
+3118 KLKSLDRT
-3128 TAEELKAQLGRDA
+3128 
-3141 TEEEVKAEAAR
+3141 
-3152 AAADKSTLNSVVT
+3152 ADKATLNSVVT

-3201 QIVGGVKADENAADE
+3201 QIIGGVTADANTEEANKADN
-3216 AQDIRDK
+3216 IRGK

-3254 FTKTTKG
+3254 FTKTIKG
-3261 ENGQPDVTKTTTIGS
+3261 ENGQPDVTTKTTIGS
-3276 DGVTTNGIVKVTN
+3276 DGVTTDGTFVVN
-3289 GKDGENAKPI
+3289 GKGGEDGEDGKNA
-3299 VEIKEGTDAEGNPDG
+3299 VEIGRNDDG
-3314 GHIVLNG
+3314 SGHIVLNG
-3321 KDGKDGKDAAKGDD
+3321 KDGKDGQD
-3335 GAFKDGE
+3335 GATGATGANGAPAAD
-3342 GITPQADMHVV
+3342 ITVV
-3353 QGDAGLQNNTG
+3353 QGDAGLQNNT
-3364 HKVVEGKDTEYM
+3364 V
-3376 DRIQY
+3376 
-3381 KDSAGKEHQV
+3381 
-3391 ATMDDGLI
+3391 
-3399 FTGNIGDNVKRSLG
+3399 
-3413 TTLNIKGDMAVTTK
+3413 
-3427 GEEDKDLTPEEQ
+3427 EDKDP
-3439 LKDYNNRLSNGNI
+3439 K
-3452 GVVSNGTN
+3452 
-3460 ELTVKLAKNLTDMA
+3460 
-3474 SIGGADGK
+3474 
-3482 DGKIS
+3482 
-3487 FSSVE
+3487 
-3492 TKVPSEQEGQPET
+3492 
-3505 TVTTQVVD
+3505 
-3513 MNGSRV
+3513 
-3519 NNVQSGLKGND
+3519 
-3530 GKQVALKDAKDGML
+3530 
-3544 TNAVNVGD
+3544 
-3552 LKDAVNNIT
+3552 
-3561 NGTSEGATGGFGLT
+3561 
-3575 GNNGTVKQDL
+3575 
-3585 GKAITVKGGMSDG
+3585 
-3598 NNTTDQNTY
+3598 
-3607 VAVKEVRNEKDEVTG
+3607 
-3622 KELVVEMAKDL
+3622 
-3633 TDLNSVTTTDADG
+3633 
-3646 NTTQMNSKGL
+3646 
-3656 ATTSVDKDG
+3656 
-3665 NVKVTTVTSDGLNIV
+3665 
-3680 KTEKGK
+3680 
-3686 DKDGKDITITKTV
+3686 
-3699 SLTNDGLDNGG
+3699 
-3710 NKITNVAAG
+3710 
-3719 TEDSDAVNVS
+3719 
-3729 QLKQYVTNNSKTYLE
+3729 
-3744 AGKNTTVDGDGTE
+3744 
-3757 KNKYKVNVADNLV
+3757 
-3770 LGGKDENG
+3770 
-3778 KDGVNG
+3778 
-3784 SVGVK
+3784 
-3789 GSDGKDGVTV
+3789 
-3799 KADPDG
+3799 
-3805 GHIVINGKDGQKGSK
+3805 
-3820 GEDGKF
+3820 
-3826 VPATGK
+3826 
-3832 DTTVT
+3832 
-3837 PTADITTVQ
+3837 
-3846 GDAGLQNNTGYKDD
+3846 
-3860 GNGNAVEYMDRIQY
+3860 YMDRIQY

-3887 DDGLIFAGNIGDN
+3887 DDGLIFTGNIGDN
-3900 VKRSLGTTLNIKGDM
+3900 VKRPLGTTLTIKGDM
-3915 AAGDEE
+3915 AVTTKDAEGKDLTPEE
-3921 TVDTYNARLSNGNI
+3921 QLKDYNDRLSNGNI

-3940 GTDGVT
+3940 STDGLT
-3946 VKLAKALTD
+3946 VKLAKNLTD
-3955 MSSIGGVDG
+3955 MSSIGGADG
-3964 KDGKISFSSVETKV
+3964 KDGKISFSSVETEV
-3978 PAEQEGQPETTVTT
+3978 PAEQEGQPATTVTT

-4055 GLTSNNGTVK
+4055 GLTGNNGTVK

-4213 FGANEPV
+4213 FGANTAATGKDNPV
-4220 QGQNNPMAVT
+4220 AVT

-4243 VKDGKIIRE
+4243 IKDGKTIRE

-4290 GTDKPETEI
+4290 GADKPKTEI
-4299 ANNGITI
+4299 TNNGVTI
-4306 TPAGKDGQSVSLTEK
+4306 TPAGEDGKSVSLTDK
-4321 GLDNGKNQ
+4321 GLDNGKKQ

-4358 DLAKAADQIKKDITI
+4358 DLANAADQIKQDITK
-4373 GIGEGAKGGFGLT
+4373 GTGEGATGGFGLT
-4386 GNNGTVK
+4386 GNNGAVK
-4393 QDLGNAIT
+4393 QDLGKEIT
-4401 IKGGMTDGTN
+4401 IKGGMTEGTN
-4411 TTDQNTYVAVKDN
+4411 TTDQNTYVAVKDK

-4460 GITITKPGKDKDG
+4460 GITITKPGKNEDG

-4502 SANSTDAVNG
+4502 SEKSTDAVNG
-4512 SQLWDAMQGAKTHL
+4512 SQLWNAMQGTKTHL
-4526 TDGKNTKVAGS
+4526 ENGKNTTVDGD
-4537 GTENDPYK
+4537 GTKDNPYK

-4555 AKDGKDGKDGID
+4555 AKDGKDGKDGIN

-4640 VATMDDGLAFAGN
+4640 VATMNDGLYFAGD
-4653 VGDNVKRPLG
+4653 V
-4663 TTLTIQGDMA
+4663 
-4673 AKDTESVDSYK
+4673 AKDKVNEFGRKMNEKVTIKGGQTDK
-4684 ARLSNGNIGVVSDGK
+4684 DKLSDNNIGVVSNGN

-4706 AKDLKGLDSITFN
+4706 AKDLKGLDSITVGADGKN
-4719 NGITINK
+4719 GINGTSITKDGIVVGANDGKGGITINK
-4726 DSNDMSSIK
+4726 DSDDVKSIK
-4735 DNGNNLVTGN
+4735 DGDTHLVTGN

-4874 GASMGGGENMVNAG
+4874 GTSMGGGENMVNAG

-4953 VTKLAGAGLLKGYP
+4953 VTKLADAGLLKGYP